1 MVSCGNILMSALFG
15 INRSISQEKA
25 VALALATDIPM
36 FVPKKLKMTANT
48 GGNQEIVS
56 DQDEDIALEL
66 IEKLKTKDCSQIKDS
81 INLTEFEKDDDS
93 NYHIDFMTAVGN
105 LRGRNYRIV
114 EVDKLK
120 VKLTAG
126 KIIPAIATTTAM
138 VCGAISIEMLKYV
151 QNKPIEDFKNT
162 FMNLAVNVYVFPD
175 PLPPTKT
182 EDKDYDPVMMG
193 PVKAIPKGFTNWDK
207 IRLTGCDTL
216 GDVVT
221 QVKEQYGVSLSIIG
235 CGKATIYNLY
245 SNKAEMQIRLG
256 LPMREVYKRV
266 A

>member
-1 MVSCGNILMSALFG
+1 MI
-15 INRSISQEKA
+15 
-25 VALALATDIPM
+25 
-36 FVPKKLKMTANT
+36 
-48 GGNQEIVS
+48 
-56 DQDEDIALEL
+56 
-66 IEKLKTKDCSQIKDS
+66 
-81 INLTEFEKDDDS
+81 
-93 NYHIDFMTAVGN
+93 
-105 LRGRNYRIV
+105 
-114 EVDKLK
+114 
-120 VKLTAG
+120 
-126 KIIPAIATTTAM
+126 
-138 VCGAISIEMLKYV
+138 
-151 QNKPIEDFKNT
+151 DFKNT

-245 SNKAEMQIRLG
+245 SNKAEMQIRYYL
-256 LPMREVYKRV
+256 LCNHP
-266 A
+266 